1 MRFYGMSFDEALSLS
16 PKRFF
21 FLCRNLERV
30 RSDEAIWELRN
41 LGAVTSSDGFKDTMD
56 SYVRTLGDIV
66 TYAPTTNHLNADEI
80 ENGIDPEYD
89 RSKLLSLKT
98 SFGGALASA

>member
-1 MRFYGMSFDEALSLS
+1 MSFEDVLNLS

-41 LGAVTSSDGFKDTMD
+41 LGAVTSQDGFKETMD
-56 SYVRTLGDIV
+56 GYVKTLGDIV
-66 TYAPTTNHLNADEI
+66 TYAPATNHLNADEI
-80 ENGIDPEYD
+80 ANGIDPEYD
-89 RSKLLSLKT
+89 RSKLLSLKN